1 MSERRLSRKG
11 SSMNLRRGSLP
22 VSAVSP
28 STGRRLSLQVGLKV
42 EGSATSTSSTGSR
55 KFPMRDR
62 GLRDDEARAQER
74 EGSLAWKVLSN
85 TQMQMLQDLSVEDLE
100 KKLSEILKLTSHH
113 VNLDEGVLLDLYVT
127 GFWWAKEQN
136 FTIQQISGF
145 ITVIHTLVNNI
156 KEKKMSVVDNL
167 KEFKK
172 MVAGVGNENCEF
184 TGGLDFFDINQAK
197 TVTDY
202 LKKTLFQHYKLYEF
216 LFHHEREE
224 QIVCR
229 ELLIEVLPK
238 ADLPYPPPLDE
249 GIDEEIYNNHIATA
263 MSTPMADGE
272 QTAQDAAGG
281 QEAMEAA
288 VSPSPSTVTPT
299 VVDTVESEGG
309 TATPVV
315 DPLEGV
321 TATDV
326 KRIMDE
332 VAKDMLGN
340 LQNDVAK
347 KLKERESEII
357 QRINKIHRIAET

>member
-1 MSERRLSRKG
+1 MRSFLSN
-11 SSMNLRRGSLP
+11 NLRISKMASSRPSAKKSKANQPTIQRRGYGP
-22 VSAVSP
+22 EAY
-28 STGRRLSLQVGLKV
+28 RDIDWRALS
-42 EGSATSTSSTGSR
+42 
-55 KFPMRDR
+55 
-62 GLRDDEARAQER
+62 DDEARAQER

-281 QEAMEAA
+281 QEAMEA
-288 VSPSPSTVTPT
+288 
-299 VVDTVESEGG
+299 GG